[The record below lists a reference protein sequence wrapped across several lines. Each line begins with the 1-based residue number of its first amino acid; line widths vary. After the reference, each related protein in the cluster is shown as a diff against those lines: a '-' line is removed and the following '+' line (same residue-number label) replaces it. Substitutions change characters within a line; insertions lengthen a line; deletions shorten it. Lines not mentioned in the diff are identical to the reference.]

1 MANRFAAA
9 LLMPDSAVT
18 DMAGEGLS
26 PAQMAQRF
34 GVSVE
39 AMDIRLQELGLLRK
53 ATRGCT
59 R

>member
-1 MANRFAAA
+1 MV
-9 LLMPDSAVT
+9 SA
-18 DMAGEGLS
+18 ELS
-26 PAQMAQRF
+26 PAQMARRF